1 MGEDFHVFTPSL
13 GLVDGSIV
21 ESRFGFTSQSVPQRE
36 KLVGCSLA
44 RGRRLTAKNCYVFEQ
59 TERFALRTPSLTPG
73 SGKALSC
80 FDVSTP
86 SLIHFLF

>member
-44 RGRRLTAKNCYVFEQ
+44 RGRRVTAKNCC
-59 TERFALRTPSLTPG
+59 L
-73 SGKALSC
+73 
-80 FDVSTP
+80 
-86 SLIHFLF
+86 